1 MVERTS
7 SVGRPRQQRPKT
19 VIILAGGLGTRLR
32 PVVPDLPK
40 PMAPVNGR
48 PFLDYILKYWI
59 RHGIDR
65 AIISVGYMAEVI
77 RKHYGEE
84 FHGVAIDFAFEAC
97 PLGTGGGLINA
108 LDCCGTSEPVFVCN
122 GDTYF
127 DIDPKRML
135 AAHTRNSAAWT
146 MALRKSA
153 DAKRYSTVQVSR
165 SGFIVAIGNRQED
178 VNQRSELVNGGIY
191 LVDPLRVRS
200 AADSLGMPFSLEDDL
215 LPLLLEQDGKVVGIE
230 YDAPFID
237 IGVPVD
243 YERAGEVVGN
253 G

>member
-1 MVERTS
+1 MVERTYS
-7 SVGRPRQQRPKT
+7 ADRSRQRWPRT
-19 VIILAGGLGTRLR
+19 VVILAGGLGTRLR
-32 PVVPDLPK
+32 PVVSDVPK
-40 PMAPVNGR
+40 PMAPVHGR

-59 RHGIDR
+59 RYGIER
-65 AIISVGYMAEVI
+65 AIISLGYMADI
-77 RKHYGEE
+77 ITKHYGEE

-108 LDCCGTSEPVFVCN
+108 LDCCGTSEPIFVCN

-135 AAHTRNSAAWT
+135 EAHTRNSAVWT
-146 MALRKSA
+146 MALRRSS
-153 DAKRYSTVQVSR
+153 DAKRYSTVQI
-165 SGFIVAIGNRQED
+165 SGSGCIVAIRNRQKD
-178 VNQRSELVNGGIY
+178 VNQRGELVNGGIY
-191 LVDPLRVRS
+191 LVDPIQVRS
-200 AADSLGMPFSLEDDL
+200 AADNLAMPFSLEDDL